1 MVARKRTPVA
11 PCPLQPPTRPLLAL
25 GLEGSANKLGVGLI
39 LHSPPDSSSS
49 SSSKGGDPGS
59 VSILSNIRHTYVT
72 PPGEGFLP
80 SDTARHHKRWVN
92 EVVAKA
98 LGQAHKTMHD
108 VDVVCFTKGPG
119 MGAPLQTVALVA
131 RTLALMYNKPLVGV
145 NHCVGHIETG
155 RLITASPSPIVLY
168 VSGGNTQVIAYS
180 QQRYRIFGETLDIA
194 VGNCLD
200 RFARIIGLS
209 NDPSPGANIE
219 MEAKKGK
226 RLVPLPYATK
236 GMDIMLG
243 GILHA
248 VEAYTRDPRYRPDGS
263 SSRRRRGQD
272 RSSPTTDP
280 ASTEVE
286 TTGSERGSTTNE
298 ARDEGREKRK
308 MVDQEERRRRAEG
321 MGPQAAMQDIGL
333 ESRDPTSSNAVV
345 DGLGQGVDGTS
356 GDSGVE
362 GDEEEEDDPREDDII
377 TRADLCFSLQETIF
391 SMLVEITERAMAH
404 AGGKQV
410 LIVGGVGCNKRL
422 QDMMGI
428 MAGERGG
435 SIFATDERRVPA
447 FLLLLRHLSKQ
458 HNPWLPPLYVSLRNE
473 VLILSNRW
481 PRRRFCIDNGIM
493 IAHAGLLS
501 YRMGYET
508 PLSETE
514 CTQRF
519 RTDEVLVNWRA

>member
-1 MVARKRTPVA
+1 MVSKRRKQLP
-11 PCPLQPPTRPLLAL
+11 PCPLSPPSRPLLAL

-39 LHSPPDSSSS
+39 LHSPSSDTATNAT
-49 SSSKGGDPGS
+49 GDPGT

-80 SDTARHHKRWVN
+80 SDTARHHKRWIN
-92 EVVAKA
+92 EVVDKA
-98 LGQAHKTMHD
+98 LKQGGVTMED

-131 RTLALMYNKPLVGV
+131 RTLALMYNKPMVGV

-155 RLITASPSPIVLY
+155 RLITNSPSPIVLY

-209 NDPSPGANIE
+209 NDPSPGQNIE
-219 MEAKKGK
+219 NEAKKGK
-226 RLVPLPYATK
+226 RLLPLPYATK

-248 VEAYTRDPRYRPDGS
+248 VEAYTRDPRFRPNGS
-263 SSRRRRGQD
+263 SSAK
-272 RSSPTTDP
+272 TT
-280 ASTEVE
+280 TKKTKENGE
-286 TTGSERGSTTNE
+286 
-298 ARDEGREKRK
+298 
-308 MVDQEERRRRAEG
+308 MVGQEERRRRAEG
-321 MGPQAAMQDIGL
+321 EGPQAALQDIGMSL
-333 ESRDPTSSNAVV
+333 DKSTSITPTASSLPSSTPSTEMN
-345 DGLGQGVDGTS
+345 QK
-356 GDSGVE
+356 E
-362 GDEEEEDDPREDDII
+362 EEEEEDII
-377 TRADLCFSLQETIF
+377 TPADLCFSLQEHIF

-404 AGGKQV
+404 AGGKEV

-422 QDMMGI
+422 QEMMGI

-435 SIFATDERRVPA
+435 SIFATDER
-447 FLLLLRHLSKQ
+447 
-458 HNPWLPPLYVSLRNE
+458 
-473 VLILSNRW
+473 
-481 PRRRFCIDNGIM
+481 FCIDNGIM

-501 YRMGYET
+501 FRMGYET
-508 PLSETE
+508 PLNETA

>member
-1 MVARKRTPVA
+1 MPGKRLKRV
-11 PCPLQPPTRPLLAL
+11 PCPLAPPAKPLLAL

-39 LHSPPDSSSS
+39 LHSPPSSSS
-49 SSSKGGDPGS
+49 PASPSATGDPGT

-80 SDTARHHKRWVN
+80 SDTARHHKRWIS
-92 EVVAKA
+92 EVVEKA
-98 LGQAHKTMHD
+98 LKEGGKTMED

-219 MEAKKGK
+219 KEAKKGR
-226 RLVPLPYATK
+226 RLLPIPYATK

-248 VEAYTRDPRYRPDGS
+248 AEAYTRDPRFRPNGAS
-263 SSRRRRGQD
+263 SSSSSSASEALGMVPQD
-272 RSSPTTDP
+272 
-280 ASTEVE
+280 
-286 TTGSERGSTTNE
+286 
-298 ARDEGREKRK
+298 
-308 MVDQEERRRRAEG
+308 ERRRRAEG
-321 MGPQAAMQDIGL
+321 QGPQAALQNIGL
-333 ESRDPTSSNAVV
+333 DQQKKAVST
-345 DGLGQGVDGTS
+345 GEA
-356 GDSGVE
+356 VE
-362 GDEEEEDDPREDDII
+362 AVPPPPEGEEDII
-377 TRADLCFSLQETIF
+377 TPADLCFSLQETVF
-391 SMLVEITERAMAH
+391 AMLVEITERAMAH
-404 AGGKQV
+404 AGGKEV
-410 LIVGGVGCNKRL
+410 LIVGGVGCNNRL
-422 QDMMGI
+422 QEMMEI
-428 MAGERGG
+428 MVKERGG
-435 SIFATDERRVPA
+435 SMFATDE
-447 FLLLLRHLSKQ
+447 
-458 HNPWLPPLYVSLRNE
+458 
-473 VLILSNRW
+473 
-481 PRRRFCIDNGIM
+481 RFCIDNGIM

-508 PLSETE
+508 PLEKTS

>member
-1 MVARKRTPVA
+1 MPTRRKQAPTPLPA
-11 PCPLQPPTRPLLAL
+11 PPRPLLAL

-39 LHSPPDSSSS
+39 LHSPPSSSAQGTPS
-49 SSSKGGDPGS
+49 AIGDPAT

-80 SDTARHHKRWVN
+80 SDTARHHKRWIS
-92 EVVAKA
+92 EVVEKA
-98 LGQAHKTMHD
+98 LQEGGKTMED

-219 MEAKKGK
+219 KEAKKGR
-226 RLVPLPYATK
+226 RLLPIPYATK

-248 VEAYTRDPRYRPDGS
+248 AEAYTRDPRFRPTS
-263 SSRRRRGQD
+263 SSA
-272 RSSPTTDP
+272 SPKP
-280 ASTEVE
+280 ASTGQATPVNGK
-286 TTGSERGSTTNE
+286 TG
-298 ARDEGREKRK
+298 AQ
-308 MVDQEERRRRAEG
+308 MVAQEERRRRAEG
-321 MGPQAAMQDIGL
+321 EGPQAALQNIGL
-333 ESRDPTSSNAVV
+333 AADRTAGSDADAGSV
-345 DGLGQGVDGTS
+345 DDVPP
-356 GDSGVE
+356 VAE
-362 GDEEEEDDPREDDII
+362 DEEDII
-377 TRADLCFSLQETIF
+377 TPADLCFSLQETVF
-391 SMLVEITERAMAH
+391 AMLVEITERAMAH
-404 AGGKQV
+404 AGGKEV
-410 LIVGGVGCNKRL
+410 LIVGGVGSNARL
-422 QDMMGI
+422 QEMMEI
-428 MAGERGG
+428 MVGERGG
-435 SIFATDERRVPA
+435 SIFATDE
-447 FLLLLRHLSKQ
+447 
-458 HNPWLPPLYVSLRNE
+458 
-473 VLILSNRW
+473 
-481 PRRRFCIDNGIM
+481 RFCIDNGIM

-508 PLSETE
+508 PLEKTS

-519 RTDEVLVNWRA
+519 RTDEVLISWRP

>member
-1 MVARKRTPVA
+1 MVARKRRELA
-11 PCPLQPPTRPLLAL
+11 PCPLKPPTKPYLAL

-39 LHSPPDSSSS
+39 LHSPPSQGDKSAT
-49 SSSKGGDPGS
+49 GDPGT

-80 SDTARHHKRWVN
+80 SDTARHHKRWIS
-92 EVVAKA
+92 EVVEKA
-98 LGQAHKTMHD
+98 LKQGNVTMHD

-131 RTLALMYNKPLVGV
+131 RTLALMYNKPLIGV

-155 RLITASPSPIVLY
+155 RLITNSPSPIVLY

-219 MEAKKGK
+219 SEAKKGK
-226 RLVPLPYATK
+226 RLLALPYATK

-248 VEAYTRDPRYRPDGS
+248 VEAYTRDPRFRPNA
-263 SSRRRRGQD
+263 
-272 RSSPTTDP
+272 
-280 ASTEVE
+280 AS
-286 TTGSERGSTTNE
+286 
-298 ARDEGREKRK
+298 ARAGEEKTAAK
-308 MVDQEERRRRAEG
+308 VMVGQEERRRRAEG
-321 MGPQAAMQDIGL
+321 EGPQAALQDIGFSL
-333 ESRDPTSSNAVV
+333 DRAEPPAASLASPATAISGSSN
-345 DGLGQGVDGTS
+345 T
-356 GDSGVE
+356 VE
-362 GDEEEEDDPREDDII
+362 EEEEEDII
-377 TRADLCFSLQETIF
+377 TPADLCFSLQETIF

-404 AGGKQV
+404 AGGKEV

-422 QDMMGI
+422 QEMMGI

-435 SIFATDERRVPA
+435 SIFATDER
-447 FLLLLRHLSKQ
+447 
-458 HNPWLPPLYVSLRNE
+458 
-473 VLILSNRW
+473 
-481 PRRRFCIDNGIM
+481 FCIDNGIM

-501 YRMGYET
+501 WRMGYET
-508 PLSETE
+508 PLAETE

>member
-1 MVARKRTPVA
+1 MVTKRKPA
-11 PCPLQPPTRPLLAL
+11 PSPLHPPDRPLLAL

-39 LHSPPDSSSS
+39 LHSPPANASSTARRSPT
-49 SSSKGGDPGS
+49 GDAAT

-80 SDTARHHKRWVN
+80 SDTARHHKRWISQ
-92 EVVAKA
+92 VVAKA
-98 LGQAHKTMHD
+98 LEQASKSMHD

-155 RLITASPSPIVLY
+155 RLITSSPSPIVLY

-180 QQRYRIFGETLDIA
+180 QQCYRIFGETLDIA

-219 MEAKKGK
+219 KEAKKGR
-226 RLVPLPYATK
+226 RLLPIPYATK

-248 VEAYTRDPRYRPDGS
+248 AEAYTRDPRFRPS
-263 SSRRRRGQD
+263 SSSSSSTSAPGQP
-272 RSSPTTDP
+272 SKPVS
-280 ASTEVE
+280 
-286 TTGSERGSTTNE
+286 
-298 ARDEGREKRK
+298 
-308 MVDQEERRRRAEG
+308 QEERRRRAAGE
-321 MGPQAAMQDIGL
+321 GPQAALQDIGL
-333 ESRDPTSSNAVV
+333 SAARPAAAARG
-345 DGLGQGVDGTS
+345 GLSAATPDEVRAARG
-356 GDSGVE
+356 GDD
-362 GDEEEEDDPREDDII
+362 DEDEDII
-377 TRADLCFSLQETIF
+377 TPADLCFSLQETVF
-391 SMLVEITERAMAH
+391 AMLVEITERAMAH
-404 AGGKQV
+404 AGGREV
-410 LIVGGVGCNKRL
+410 LIVGGVGCNARL
-422 QDMMGI
+422 QEMMEI
-428 MAGERGG
+428 MVQERGG
-435 SIFATDERRVPA
+435 SIFATDE
-447 FLLLLRHLSKQ
+447 
-458 HNPWLPPLYVSLRNE
+458 
-473 VLILSNRW
+473 
-481 PRRRFCIDNGIM
+481 RFCIDNGIM

-508 PLSETE
+508 PLEETA

>member
-1 MVARKRTPVA
+1 MVTRRKAA
-11 PCPLQPPTRPLLAL
+11 PSPLPAPTRPLLAL

-39 LHSPPDSSSS
+39 LHSPPPASANQGARSPT
-49 SSSKGGDPGS
+49 GDAAT

-80 SDTARHHKRWVN
+80 SDTARHHKRWIHD
-92 EVVAKA
+92 VVEKA
-98 LGQAHKTMHD
+98 LKEGGKTMHD

-155 RLITASPSPIVLY
+155 RLITSSPSPIVLY

-219 MEAKKGK
+219 KEAKKGR
-226 RLVPLPYATK
+226 RLLPIPYATK

-248 VEAYTRDPRYRPDGS
+248 AEAYTRDARFRPSTPS
-263 SSRRRRGQD
+263 SSSPSDVPPAPIAPVPQD
-272 RSSPTTDP
+272 
-280 ASTEVE
+280 
-286 TTGSERGSTTNE
+286 
-298 ARDEGREKRK
+298 
-308 MVDQEERRRRAEG
+308 ERRRRAAGE
-321 MGPQAAMQDIGL
+321 GPQAGLQDIGL
-333 ESRDPTSSNAVV
+333 TSARPAARPATLPIGTVSPPPTPV
-345 DGLGQGVDGTS
+345 DTPV
-356 GDSGVE
+356 
-362 GDEEEEDDPREDDII
+362 EEDDDDII
-377 TRADLCFSLQETIF
+377 TPADLCFSLQETVF
-391 SMLVEITERAMAH
+391 AMLVEITERAMAH
-404 AGGKQV
+404 AGGREV
-410 LIVGGVGCNKRL
+410 LIVGGVGCNARL
-422 QDMMGI
+422 QEMMEI
-428 MAGERGG
+428 MVQERGG
-435 SIFATDERRVPA
+435 SIFATDE
-447 FLLLLRHLSKQ
+447 
-458 HNPWLPPLYVSLRNE
+458 
-473 VLILSNRW
+473 
-481 PRRRFCIDNGIM
+481 RFCIDNGIM

-508 PLSETE
+508 PLEETA

-519 RTDEVLVNWRA
+519 RTDEVLINWRA

>member
-1 MVARKRTPVA
+1 MVTKRKAA
-11 PCPLQPPTRPLLAL
+11 PSPLHPPDRPLLAL

-39 LHSPPDSSSS
+39 LHSPPAPSTASGSHKSPTGDSAT
-49 SSSKGGDPGS
+49 

-80 SDTARHHKRWVN
+80 SDTARHHKRWISQ
-92 EVVAKA
+92 VVAKA
-98 LGQAHKTMHD
+98 LEQAAKSMHD

-131 RTLALMYNKPLVGV
+131 RTLALLYNKPLVGV

-155 RLITASPSPIVLY
+155 RLITSSPSPIVLY

-180 QQRYRIFGETLDIA
+180 QQCYRIFGETLDIA

-219 MEAKKGK
+219 KEAKKGR
-226 RLVPLPYATK
+226 RLLPIPYATK

-248 VEAYTRDPRYRPDGS
+248 AEAYTRDPRFRPS
-263 SSRRRRGQD
+263 SS
-272 RSSPTTDP
+272 SSSSATSGGAAPGP
-280 ASTEVE
+280 VS
-286 TTGSERGSTTNE
+286 
-298 ARDEGREKRK
+298 
-308 MVDQEERRRRAEG
+308 QEERRRRAAGE
-321 MGPQAAMQDIGL
+321 GPQAALQDIGL
-333 ESRDPTSSNAVV
+333 SAARPAAPARGGSSAASA
-345 DGLGQGVDGTS
+345 GKGTDRA
-356 GDSGVE
+356 GRAAGEDK
-362 GDEEEEDDPREDDII
+362 EEEEDVI
-377 TRADLCFSLQETIF
+377 TPADLCFSLQETVF
-391 SMLVEITERAMAH
+391 AMLVEITERAMAH
-404 AGGKQV
+404 AGGREV
-410 LIVGGVGCNKRL
+410 LIVGGVGCNARL
-422 QDMMGI
+422 QEMMEI
-428 MAGERGG
+428 MVQERGG
-435 SIFATDERRVPA
+435 SIFATDE
-447 FLLLLRHLSKQ
+447 
-458 HNPWLPPLYVSLRNE
+458 
-473 VLILSNRW
+473 
-481 PRRRFCIDNGIM
+481 RFCIDNGIM

-508 PLSETE
+508 PLEETA

>member
-1 MVARKRTPVA
+1 MPAKRKQP
-11 PCPLQPPTRPLLAL
+11 PCPLPPPPKPLLAL

-39 LHSPPDSSSS
+39 LHSPPASSSPAAPKS
-49 SSSKGGDPGS
+49 ATGDPGT

-80 SDTARHHKRWVN
+80 SDTARHHKRWIA
-92 EVVAKA
+92 EVVDKA
-98 LGQAHKTMHD
+98 LKEGGKTMHD

-219 MEAKKGK
+219 KEAKKGR
-226 RLVPLPYATK
+226 RLLPIPYATK

-248 VEAYTRDPRYRPDGS
+248 AEAYTRDPRFRPSKPS
-263 SSRRRRGQD
+263 SSF
-272 RSSPTTDP
+272 SSPSAADDAAA
-280 ASTEVE
+280 AST
-286 TTGSERGSTTNE
+286 T
-298 ARDEGREKRK
+298 AAPPA
-308 MVDQEERRRRAEG
+308 MVAQEERRRRAAGE
-321 MGPQAAMQDIGL
+321 GPQAALQNIGL
-333 ESRDPTSSNAVV
+333 DRPSTSSSSSPPTPAPPAADVV
-345 DGLGQGVDGTS
+345 EDVPPPADG
-356 GDSGVE
+356 
-362 GDEEEEDDPREDDII
+362 EEDII
-377 TRADLCFSLQETIF
+377 TPADLCFSLQETVF
-391 SMLVEITERAMAH
+391 AMLVEITERAMAH
-404 AGGKQV
+404 AGGKEV
-410 LIVGGVGCNKRL
+410 LIVGGVGCNARL
-422 QDMMGI
+422 QEMMTI
-428 MAGERGG
+428 MVGERGG
-435 SIFATDERRVPA
+435 SIFATDE
-447 FLLLLRHLSKQ
+447 
-458 HNPWLPPLYVSLRNE
+458 
-473 VLILSNRW
+473 
-481 PRRRFCIDNGIM
+481 RFCIDNGIM

-508 PLSETE
+508 PLEKTS

>member
-1 MVARKRTPVA
+1 MPTRRKQA
-11 PCPLQPPTRPLLAL
+11 PSPLPAPPRPLLAL

-39 LHSPPDSSSS
+39 LHSPPSSSAQGTTS
-49 SSSKGGDPGS
+49 AIGDPAT

-80 SDTARHHKRWVN
+80 SDTARHHKRWIS
-92 EVVAKA
+92 EVVEKA
-98 LGQAHKTMHD
+98 LQEGGKTTED

-131 RTLALMYNKPLVGV
+131 RTLALMYDKPLIGV

-219 MEAKKGK
+219 KEAKKGR
-226 RLVPLPYATK
+226 RLLPIPYATK

-248 VEAYTRDPRYRPDGS
+248 AEAYTRDPRFRPTS
-263 SSRRRRGQD
+263 SS
-272 RSSPTTDP
+272 SSSKP
-280 ASTEVE
+280 ASTGQATPVNGK
-286 TTGSERGSTTNE
+286 TG
-298 ARDEGREKRK
+298 AQ
-308 MVDQEERRRRAEG
+308 MVSQEERRRRAEG
-321 MGPQAAMQDIGL
+321 EGPQAALQNIGL
-333 ESRDPTSSNAVV
+333 AADRAVGSTASA
-345 DGLGQGVDGTS
+345 GL
-356 GDSGVE
+356 VE
-362 GDEEEEDDPREDDII
+362 DVPSVEDEEEDII
-377 TRADLCFSLQETIF
+377 TPADLCFSLQETVF
-391 SMLVEITERAMAH
+391 AMLVEITERAMAH
-404 AGGKQV
+404 AGGKEV
-410 LIVGGVGCNKRL
+410 LIVGGVGCNARL
-422 QDMMGI
+422 QEMMEI
-428 MAGERGG
+428 MVGERGG
-435 SIFATDERRVPA
+435 SIFATDE
-447 FLLLLRHLSKQ
+447 
-458 HNPWLPPLYVSLRNE
+458 
-473 VLILSNRW
+473 
-481 PRRRFCIDNGIM
+481 RFCIDNGIM

-508 PLSETE
+508 PLEKTS

-519 RTDEVLVNWRA
+519 RTDEVLINWRP

>member
-1 MVARKRTPVA
+1 MPSKRTKRA
-11 PCPLQPPTRPLLAL
+11 PCPLLPPVKPLLAL

-39 LHSPPDSSSS
+39 LHSPPSSTSS
-49 SSSKGGDPGS
+49 TSPSATGDPGT

-80 SDTARHHKRWVN
+80 SDTARHHKRWIG
-92 EVVAKA
+92 EVVEKA
-98 LGQAHKTMHD
+98 LKEGGKTMHD

-219 MEAKKGK
+219 KEAKKGR
-226 RLVPLPYATK
+226 RLLPIPYATK

-248 VEAYTRDPRYRPDGS
+248 AEAYTRDPRFRPNS
-263 SSRRRRGQD
+263 A
-272 RSSPTTDP
+272 SSPTST
-280 ASTEVE
+280 ASTGTGEGKMNGKLG
-286 TTGSERGSTTNE
+286 TT
-298 ARDEGREKRK
+298 
-308 MVDQEERRRRAEG
+308 MVSQEERRKRAEG
-321 MGPQAAMQDIGL
+321 AGPQAALQNIGL
-333 ESRDPTSSNAVV
+333 EQIRTA
-345 DGLGQGVDGTS
+345 
-356 GDSGVE
+356 E
-362 GDEEEEDDPREDDII
+362 KEEEQPMGEQVVEDVPPPAEGEEDII
-377 TRADLCFSLQETIF
+377 TPADLCFSLQETVF
-391 SMLVEITERAMAH
+391 AMLVEITERAMAH
-404 AGGKQV
+404 AGGKEV
-410 LIVGGVGCNKRL
+410 LIVGGVGCNARL
-422 QDMMGI
+422 QEMMEI
-428 MAGERGG
+428 MVKERGG
-435 SIFATDERRVPA
+435 SIFATDE
-447 FLLLLRHLSKQ
+447 
-458 HNPWLPPLYVSLRNE
+458 
-473 VLILSNRW
+473 
-481 PRRRFCIDNGIM
+481 RFCIDNGIM

-508 PLSETE
+508 PLEKTS

>member
-1 MVARKRTPVA
+1 MVTKRKAA
-11 PCPLQPPTRPLLAL
+11 PSPLPAPARPLLAL

-39 LHSPPDSSSS
+39 LHSPPPAAAPQGARSPT
-49 SSSKGGDPGS
+49 GDAAT
-59 VSILSNIRHTYVT
+59 VSILSNVRHTYVT

-80 SDTARHHKRWVN
+80 SDTARHHKRWIH
-92 EVVAKA
+92 EVVEKA
-98 LGQAHKTMHD
+98 LKEGGKTMHD

-155 RLITASPSPIVLY
+155 RLITSSPSPIVLY

-219 MEAKKGK
+219 KEAKKGR
-226 RLVPLPYATK
+226 RLLPIPYATK

-248 VEAYTRDPRYRPDGS
+248 AEAYTRDPRFRPSSPSTAS
-263 SSRRRRGQD
+263 SSA
-272 RSSPTTDP
+272 SAAP
-280 ASTEVE
+280 AAPHAPVS
-286 TTGSERGSTTNE
+286 
-298 ARDEGREKRK
+298 
-308 MVDQEERRRRAEG
+308 QEERRRRAAGE
-321 MGPQAAMQDIGL
+321 GPQAALQDIGL
-333 ESRDPTSSNAVV
+333 SSSRPAARASHPHEEASARPPAA
-345 DGLGQGVDGTS
+345 GG
-356 GDSGVE
+356 E
-362 GDEEEEDDPREDDII
+362 EEEEEDEI
-377 TRADLCFSLQETIF
+377 TPADLCFSLQETVF
-391 SMLVEITERAMAH
+391 AMLVEITERAMAH
-404 AGGKQV
+404 AGGREV
-410 LIVGGVGCNKRL
+410 LIVGGVGCNARL
-422 QDMMGI
+422 QEMMEI
-428 MAGERGG
+428 MVQERGG
-435 SIFATDERRVPA
+435 SIFATDE
-447 FLLLLRHLSKQ
+447 
-458 HNPWLPPLYVSLRNE
+458 
-473 VLILSNRW
+473 
-481 PRRRFCIDNGIM
+481 RFCIDNGIM

-508 PLSETE
+508 PLEETA

-519 RTDEVLVNWRA
+519 RTDEVLIDWRA